1 MYTLHCTQK
10 LLVRIK
16 RPVVAGLPPPTTVLG
31 NWYATALMWKPQ
43 VVLLVNETT
52 RLPVFMPLAP
62 AADVAARFPIYLAQV
77 LMGHDVDP
85 GFIAQEMLAM
95 LEVGIAKTASRSILG
110 TVNDFTWL
118 AEAGDPYDLDELY
131 HLSLRLAETP
141 IGGQMKSKHPKGM
154 LEAAVERWEET
165 QSH

>member
-16 RPVVAGLPPPTTVLG
+16 RTVVADLPPPTTVLG

-43 VVLLVNETT
+43 LALLVNETT

-62 AADVAARFPIYLAQV
+62 AATLAARFPKYLAQV

-85 GFIAQEMLAM
+85 DFIAQELAAM
-95 LEVGIAKTASRSILG
+95 LEVAIAKTANRSVLG
-110 TVNDFTWL
+110 TMNDFTWL
-118 AEAGDPYDLDELY
+118 AEARGDYGVDELY
-131 HLSLRLAETP
+131 HLSMRLAGTP
-141 IGGQMKSKHPKGM
+141 IGGQMKYETPARM
-154 LEAAVERWEET
+154 LEAAIERRADTE
-165 QSH
+165 SR